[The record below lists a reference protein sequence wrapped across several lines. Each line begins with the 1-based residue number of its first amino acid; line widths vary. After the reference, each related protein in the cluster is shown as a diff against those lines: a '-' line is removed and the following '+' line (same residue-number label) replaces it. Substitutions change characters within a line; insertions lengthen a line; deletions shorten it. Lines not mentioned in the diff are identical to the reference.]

1 MTNLV
6 TNLEVGEAK
15 ASEPSKTPKRLYILD
30 DQEIEALYA
39 RPLFT
44 EDDRIQAFM
53 LTQSEKDLL
62 ASFSPI
68 HVQLYFILQLG
79 YFKAKQLFFTFTF
92 HDVANDV
99 THLLQRYFPGV
110 PLDPLG
116 PDRPGGSSGTDGQHE
131 PQPKL
136 RPLNKRTIL
145 KQRQRILELFQYR
158 LCTPTDRKRLFL
170 RAQQAARI
178 SSKPVYVFREILHY
192 LTEQRIVSPGYTV
205 LQEEIVGKALTAEA
219 KRLMTMLQT
228 KLSPTVCVA
237 LDQLVALAETEGLY
251 AITLLK
257 HQPRDFSLGE
267 MRREITCGE
276 QLAPLYHLAM
286 QIVPQLGISNEAITY
301 YSSLVSYYSVFR
313 LKQLDPWMVYLY
325 LLCFIVHRYQCFSD
339 NLLTCFIH
347 LVKQYNDEAKTA
359 AKEAVYQQR
368 VLNNRDLPRAG
379 QVLKLF
385 TTDYAPETSFRDV
398 QATAFTML
406 DRMRLAAVAD
416 YIAGEASFDETD
428 LQWAHLDL
436 MARRF
441 KQHLR
446 PILRAVDLEATR
458 ANAPILEAGEFLK
471 MAFQKDRSL
480 RQIDAVDF
488 PTHFMPVRDKRCL
501 YHRHTRDQ
509 RDRDRNGTGATGHK
523 QLNPDRYEFLVYRL
537 LRNGLEAGDL
547 YCPTSVR
554 FRSFEDDLIDEQEWQ
569 QNKATLLTETGL
581 SSLLQPI
588 QEHLADLECQLEER
602 IAAVNAR
609 ISAGENSHFQI
620 KGKSRDKGGGSRT
633 PRTRWTL
640 QYPKSTEPINHP
652 VFDTL
657 GQVNIA
663 SLLHFVDCHCHF
675 MDCFEHVLG
684 RYSKQEVDDRITHVI
699 SACLVAWGTNMG
711 LGRMGEISDI
721 GFYTLA
727 RTSENFLRLE
737 TLKAAND
744 CVANAIAALPIFR
757 QYDLGGVVH
766 SSSDGQKFETAVPT
780 FNARHSPKYFGLK
793 KGVVAYTLI
802 ANHVPVNADMIGAHD
817 HESRYVFDLLFNNTT
832 DIQPEVHSTDTHGTN
847 QVNFALLSIFG
858 YQFAPR
864 YAGIEE
870 KVRTSLYGF
879 AHPSQY
885 SDVILKPVRK
895 LNTELIL
902 AEWDNLRRIFVSL
915 ALKTTTQSIIVG
927 KLNAYARRNKT
938 RQALWEYDNI
948 ISSLYLLDFVDS
960 PLIRKNVQKALN
972 RGENYHQLRRAVS
985 YANFGKLRFRTTE
998 DQGLWHECSRL
1009 ITNCIIFYNTS
1020 ILSGL
1025 WTHKEAAGNMAG
1037 AELVAQISPVAWQ
1050 HINFHGRYEFTT
1062 SPQSI
1067 DLDAVVQELADR
1079 PIIAV
1084 EEVEGEEE

>member
-1 MTNLV
+1 MTNPV
-6 TNLEVGEAK
+6 TDLHVSNSNSK
-15 ASEPSKTPKRLYILD
+15 APKRLYILD
-30 DQEIEALYA
+30 DEEIEALYA
-39 RPLFT
+39 RPRFT
-44 EDDRIQAFM
+44 EDDRTHAFM
-53 LTQSEKDLL
+53 LTQSERDLT
-62 ASFSPI
+62 ASFSPVHI
-68 HVQLYFILQLG
+68 QLYFILQLG
-79 YFKAKQLFFTFTF
+79 YFKAKQLFFSFTF
-92 HDVANDV
+92 HDVVDDV
-99 THLLQRYFPGV
+99 MHLLQRYFPEG
-110 PLDPLG
+110 LEGAEG
-116 PDRPGGSSGTDGQHE
+116 PIGQHA
-131 PQPKL
+131 PRPNL
-136 RPLNKRTIL
+136 RSPNKRTIL

-158 LCTPTDRKRLFL
+158 LCTPTDRQNLFL

-178 SSKPVYVFREILHY
+178 SSKPIYVFREILHY
-192 LTEQRIVSPGYTV
+192 LTEKRIVSPGYTV
-205 LQEEIVGKALTAEA
+205 LQEEIVGKALTAET
-219 KRLMTMLQT
+219 KRLTTMLQT
-228 KLSPTVCVA
+228 KLSPTMCVA
-237 LDQLVALAETEGLY
+237 LDQLVAETEGLY
-251 AITLLK
+251 TITLLK
-257 HQPRDFSLGE
+257 RQPKDFSLGE
-267 MRREITCGE
+267 MRREISCGE

-301 YSSLVSYYSVFR
+301 YASLVLYYSVFR
-313 LKQLDPWMVYLY
+313 LKQLDAWMVYLY
-325 LLCFIVHRYQCFSD
+325 LLCFIVHRYQRYND

-359 AKEAVYQQR
+359 AKEGVYQQR
-368 VLNNRDLPRAG
+368 VLSNRDLPRAG

-385 TTDYAPETSFRDV
+385 TIDYAPETSFRAV

-406 DRMRLAAVAD
+406 DPMRLAAVAD
-416 YIAGEASFDETD
+416 YIAREASFDEID

-436 MARRF
+436 IARRF

-446 PILRAVDLEATR
+446 PILRAVDLVATR
-458 ANAPILEAGEFLK
+458 ANTPILEAAQFLK

-480 RQIDAVDF
+480 QQIDQEDF
-488 PTHFMPVRDKRCL
+488 PTHFMPIRDKRYL
-501 YHRHTRDQ
+501 YQRHH
-509 RDRDRNGTGATGHK
+509 RDRDATGAAGHK
-523 QLNPDRYEFLVYRL
+523 QIIPDRYEFLVYRL

-547 YCPTSVR
+547 YCRDSVR

-569 QNKATLLTETGL
+569 QNKAALLTDTGL
-581 SSLLQPI
+581 AGLLQPI
-588 QEHLADLECQLEER
+588 REHLADLQCQLEDRIVAVNGR
-602 IAAVNAR
+602 IA
-609 ISAGENSHFQI
+609 AGENSHFQI
-620 KGKSRDKGGGSRT
+620 KGKGKGKSGRI
-633 PRTRWTL
+633 RWTL
-640 QYPKSTEPINHP
+640 QYPKSNEPINHP

-657 GQVNIA
+657 RQVNIA
-663 SLLHFVDCHCHF
+663 GLLHFVDHHCHF
-675 MDCFEHVLG
+675 MDCFDHALG
-684 RYSKQEVDDRITHVI
+684 RYSKQEVDGRVTRII

-721 GFYTLA
+721 GFDTLA

-744 CVANAIAALPIFR
+744 CVANAISALAIFR
-757 QYDLGGVVH
+757 QYDLGGVIH

-793 KGVVAYTLI
+793 KGVVAYTLV
-802 ANHVPVNADMIGAHD
+802 ANHVPVNAAMIGAHD

-885 SDVILKPVRK
+885 SQRGDVILKPVRK
-895 LNTELIL
+895 LNTELIV
-902 AEWDNLRRIFVSL
+902 AEWDNLLRIFVSL

-948 ISSLYLLDFVDS
+948 MSSLYLLDFVDS
-960 PLIRKNVQKALN
+960 PLMRKNVQRALN

-998 DQGLWHECSRL
+998 DQQLWHECSRL

-1025 WTHKEAAGNMAG
+1025 WAHKEAMGNMAG
-1037 AELVAQISPVAWQ
+1037 AELIAQISPVAWQ

-1062 SPQSI
+1062 APPSI
-1067 DLDAVVQELADR
+1067 DLDAVVKELADR
-1079 PIIAV
+1079 PVVAMDEVVAV
-1084 EEVEGEEE
+1084 DE